1 MRGCFLFK
9 CSPRFYTS
17 FWLFFQKRYEE
28 ATCFLGPNGT
38 RRNVLILGR
47 VKVELEHLELLLVL
61 YSVEFWMWCISH
73 HFIAFVDLLESNF
86 LQTTLVILRFRA
98 TPTNCVKSFLILLS
112 ILKEELEKEKQ
123 THSRFVLSQKYK
135 VLKKQKL

>member
-38 RRNVLILGR
+38 RRNVLILCR

-86 LQTTLVILRFRA
+86 LQTTLVILGFSA
-98 TPTNCVKSFLILLS
+98 PLQKNCVERFLILLS
-112 ILKEELEKEKQ
+112 SILKEKQ
-123 THSRFVLSQKYK
+123 TTTSRFVLSQNHK